1 MNQSLTGRQTTRW
14 KAVMT
19 YSVGADELLLPDW
32 GFYLTLEFYMLGAE
46 MADAVGLGNGREWFR
61 LGGYNRRCGVLTLCF
76 VVLSLIGRPI
86 TAL

>member
-32 GFYLTLEFYMLGAE
+32 GFYLTLEFYILGAE
-46 MADAVGLGNGREWFR
+46 MADAVGLGNGRE
-61 LGGYNRRCGVLTLCF
+61 
-76 VVLSLIGRPI
+76 
-86 TAL
+86 